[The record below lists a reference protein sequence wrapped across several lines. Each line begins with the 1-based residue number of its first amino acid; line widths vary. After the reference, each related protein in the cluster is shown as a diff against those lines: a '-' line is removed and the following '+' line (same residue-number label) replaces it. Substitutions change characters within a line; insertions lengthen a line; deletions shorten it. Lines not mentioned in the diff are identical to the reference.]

1 MRITAEEKTA
11 TRQRILTVSVDLF
24 RSQGFEATTTRDI
37 AVAASIATGTLF
49 NYFATKEAIV
59 ADVAGEALAKA
70 HANFA
75 RQTAE
80 GDLAEELFALIAVE
94 LRQLKPLRTFIL
106 PLLETSLSPLAN
118 GLRLESTDPLR
129 LEHLDLV
136 MQILRRH
143 GVTDCSTFAV
153 QIYWSLYTG
162 LLAFWAG
169 DSSPKQEDTLALL
182 DQSLAMFV
190 AWLRPA
196 TSTPERLP
204 PCP

>member
-11 TRQRILTVSVDLF
+11 TRQRVLTVSVDLF
-24 RSQGFEATTTRDI
+24 RARGFEATTTRDI
-37 AVAASIATGTLF
+37 AVAAQIATGTLF
-49 NYFATKEAIV
+49 NYFSTKEAIV
-59 ADVAGEALAKA
+59 AEVAGEALSKA
-70 HANFA
+70 RANFA
-75 RQTAE
+75 KRLPE
-80 GDLAEELFALIAVE
+80 GDLTEELFALIAAE

-106 PLLETSLSPLAN
+106 PLLETSLSPLTSGLKSESADS
-118 GLRLESTDPLR
+118 LRLDH
-129 LEHLDLV
+129 LELV
-136 MQILRRH
+136 TQIVRNH
-143 GVTDCSTFAV
+143 GVTEFSTFAV

-196 TSTPERLP
+196 TPASERLP